1 MKKLFKLIKLELK
14 RNNIKTYVIA
24 SSVTF
29 IVMLGFI
36 YLFAYAPQINP
47 DPDLQI
53 FAGYPK
59 IISLFST
66 LSMAVFATLSATMCT
81 RFIIDEY
88 KDKRAILLFSYPIR
102 RDKILCSKLMVVFLF
117 TLMAMVSCNVL
128 AFGIFGITESISP
141 LVEGTWTVALMMRAI
156 KITIIM
162 SMIAASTGIIAVG
175 IGFLKKSIP
184 TTILSAVFLSSLFC
198 NILFSFIGN
207 SNKNDVAALILMCL
221 TVLGGIGVSLLLTKK
236 INDMEV
242 E

>member
-1 MKKLFKLIKLELK
+1 
-14 RNNIKTYVIA
+14 
-24 SSVTF
+24 
-29 IVMLGFI
+29 
-36 YLFAYAPQINP
+36 
-47 DPDLQI
+47 
-53 FAGYPK
+53 
-59 IISLFST
+59 
-66 LSMAVFATLSATMCT
+66 
-81 RFIIDEY
+81 
-88 KDKRAILLFSYPIR
+88 
-102 RDKILCSKLMVVFLF
+102 MVVFLF

-141 LVEGTWTVALMMRAI
+141 LVEGTWTVSLMMRAI

-175 IGFLKKSIP
+175 IGFLKKCIP

-221 TVLGGIGVSLLLTKK
+221 TVLGGFGVSLLLTKK
-236 INDMEV
+236 INHMEV

>member
-102 RDKILCSKLMVVFLF
+102 RDKILCSKLMVAFLF

-141 LVEGTWTVALMMRAI
+141 LVEGTWTVSLMMRAI

-236 INDMEV
+236 INHMEV